1 MKERFASNLDRYLL
15 SNWQVLIKIIQ
26 LVKMSQRIYED
37 KLSSNYINVE
47 RHGST
52 WNLESCSVVNS
63 VVKVEMLTA
72 LLRSCNF

>member
-15 SNWQVLIKIIQ
+15 SNWQVLIQ
-26 LVKMSQRIYED
+26 LVKMSQRIYVD

>member
-15 SNWQVLIKIIQ
+15 SNWQVLIQ
-26 LVKMSQRIYED
+26 LVKMSQCIYVD